1 MKVYK
6 SDIQNFYWAV
16 LLILSLLLSPIAAI
30 PLVLYRAVEG
40 RSKTAFFLLAI
51 IFGVIGYY
59 FRPLGLCDV
68 TNYWIYIE
76 TYIGRPFSQALG
88 LNYNNLFLVDIWFWI
103 LGNFGSKYLFS
114 AICGFV
120 TFGVILY
127 LISDFCYKNS
137 VNGWGQLFFIGLA
150 FLTIDWSLVY
160 SSGRNIVAIII
171 FLFALYRDLI
181 NSKRN
186 IWTYICYLAPV
197 FIHDT
202 MIIYLGVRILVEFI
216 KDIRNTHNIL
226 ILCSILVAVLGISF
240 LYTIFQG
247 MSGNIFGEIIGNITE
262 KAYSYFRDT
271 ESEYAIA
278 SSGSYYL
285 AQRIIYIFLFL
296 ANILMFNMTV
306 KGKVLEKKS
315 YATNIYKFL
324 ITGHV
329 FSYCGL
335 ITGIFVQGAVYSRFI
350 TIPILCLLFEMI
362 VLISSNVKG
371 IKIIIIGISILIL
384 AKEVHAFYLFMHMA
398 EIQIELSDII
408 FPLINLV
415 E

>member
-1 MKVYK
+1 M
-6 SDIQNFYWAV
+6 
-16 LLILSLLLSPIAAI
+16 
-30 PLVLYRAVEG
+30 LVV
-40 RSKTAFFLLAI
+40 
-51 IFGVIGYY
+51 
-59 FRPLGLCDV
+59 
-68 TNYWIYIE
+68 
-76 TYIGRPFSQALG
+76 
-88 LNYNNLFLVDIWFWI
+88 
-103 LGNFGSKYLFS
+103 
-114 AICGFV
+114 
-120 TFGVILY
+120 
-127 LISDFCYKNS
+127 
-137 VNGWGQLFFIGLA
+137 
-150 FLTIDWSLVY
+150 
-160 SSGRNIVAIII
+160 
-171 FLFALYRDLI
+171 
-181 NSKRN
+181 
-186 IWTYICYLAPV
+186 
-197 FIHDT
+197 
-202 MIIYLGVRILVEFI
+202 
-216 KDIRNTHNIL
+216 
-226 ILCSILVAVLGISF
+226 VLGISF